1 MESNP
6 NKYYKPYK
14 VWITAFH
21 AALGSFIFSYNI
33 GLFTSSQPC
42 VAASLDW
49 GDEKDTYIAVM
60 SALLPLGALF
70 GSLGSGY
77 VSKYI
82 GRRQNLIIA
91 DLIII
96 TASVITVIP
105 FTFCFG
111 LGRFLS
117 GIGIGNFSILCPL
130 YINEIT
136 PTPISGK
143 IGTMVMLFGSIG
155 SLFAFSLALAL
166 PTGNYHS
173 DPMNNFWLAMFLF
186 QGLVAFIQLVLFFLV
201 FSHETPH

>member
-130 YINEIT
+130 YIN
-136 PTPISGK
+136 
-143 IGTMVMLFGSIG
+143 
-155 SLFAFSLALAL
+155 
-166 PTGNYHS
+166 
-173 DPMNNFWLAMFLF
+173 
-186 QGLVAFIQLVLFFLV
+186 
-201 FSHETPH
+201 